1 MSKML
6 LANKI
11 KKMKKKYS
19 IYEII
24 HCSNTMLKINKKII
38 NKMCRYNQITKKYN
52 RNTTKKIMK
61 INYWI
66 QLFKILDFILCL
78 GT

>member
-11 KKMKKKYS
+11 KKNEKKYS
-19 IYEII
+19 IYEI

>member
-11 KKMKKKYS
+11 KKKKK
-19 IYEII
+19 ILDKI
-24 HCSNTMLKINKKII
+24 HCSNTMLKKKII

-66 QLFKILDFILCL
+66 QPFKILDFILCL

>member
-1 MSKML
+1 
-6 LANKI
+6 
-11 KKMKKKYS
+11 MKKKYS
-19 IYEII
+19 IYEI

-52 RNTTKKIMK
+52 RNTTKNIMK

>member
-1 MSKML
+1 L
-6 LANKI
+6 LQYHVK
-11 KKMKKKYS
+11 
-19 IYEII
+19 
-24 HCSNTMLKINKKII
+24 KKII

-66 QLFKILDFILCL
+66 QPFKILDFILCL

>member
-1 MSKML
+1 
-6 LANKI
+6 
-11 KKMKKKYS
+11 MKKKYS
-19 IYEII
+19 IYEI

-38 NKMCRYNQITKKYN
+38 NKMCRYNQITTKYN